1 MKRWVLGLVI
11 GLLLLLLMTTKSL
24 YVEWGE
30 LFIIIGALS
39 LTSVIYLKNKKDTG
53 KLFVTSAVIGF
64 VFFQVFGMV
73 DLMIDHYLYFLPNGT
88 EDGAPLSL
96 GFKMEEY
103 SDDMF
108 VGSVISMLIVVAVTF
123 ILSKIFSIASSKTV

>member
-1 MKRWVLGLVI
+1 MGLVLI
-11 GLLLLLLMTTKSL
+11 LLLLLLTITKSQ

-30 LFIIIGALS
+30 LFIIVGALS
-39 LTSVIYLKNKKDTG
+39 CTSVLYLKNKYEIG

-96 GFKMEEY
+96 RFKMEEY
-103 SDDMF
+103 SDDLF

-123 ILSKIFSIASSKTV
+123 ILSKIFSFTSSKTV